1 VAIREVHMDPVSR
14 RSFLVRG
21 TTAGVAG
28 AASVAAGGLV
38 LGGSAA
44 AGVPPLD
51 ADEVAVLE
59 RPMLLQILDAGAGEV
74 EILVDDKEIVFT
86 DRALVARVL
95 RATR

>member
-1 VAIREVHMDPVSR
+1 MRAVSR

-38 LGGSAA
+38 LGGAASA
-44 AGVPPLD
+44 GEPPLD
-51 ADEVAVLE
+51 VEEVTALE

-74 EILVDDKEIVFT
+74 EILVDDQEIQFT

>member
-1 VAIREVHMDPVSR
+1 MGSVSR

-28 AASVAAGGLV
+28 AASVATGGLV
-38 LGGSAA
+38 LGGSAS
-44 AGVPPLD
+44 AGEPPLD
-51 ADEVAVLE
+51 AEEVAVLE

-74 EILVDDKEIVFT
+74 EILIDDTEIQFT

>member
-1 VAIREVHMDPVSR
+1 MSSVSR

-28 AASVAAGGLV
+28 AASVATGGLV
-38 LGGSAA
+38 LTDRSAS
-44 AGVPPLD
+44 AGEPPLD
-51 ADEVAVLE
+51 AEEVAALE
-59 RPMLLQILDAGAGEV
+59 RPMLLQVLDAGAGEV
-74 EILVDDKEIVFT
+74 EILIDDKEIVFT